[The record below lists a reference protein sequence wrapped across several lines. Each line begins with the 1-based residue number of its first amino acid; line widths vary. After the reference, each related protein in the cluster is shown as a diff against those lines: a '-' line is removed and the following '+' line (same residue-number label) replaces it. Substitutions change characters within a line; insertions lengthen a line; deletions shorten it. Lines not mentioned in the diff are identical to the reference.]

1 MSFHTMLFISLQFEE
16 IFNGGSAK
24 HLIGSPILYKGISIN
39 LALKIFYKDPF
50 SVTLLFDVLI
60 T

>member
-1 MSFHTMLFISLQFEE
+1 MLFISLQFEE
-16 IFNGGSAK
+16 IFDGGSAK
-24 HLIGSPILYKGISIN
+24 YLIGCPILYNISLN

-60 T
+60 S